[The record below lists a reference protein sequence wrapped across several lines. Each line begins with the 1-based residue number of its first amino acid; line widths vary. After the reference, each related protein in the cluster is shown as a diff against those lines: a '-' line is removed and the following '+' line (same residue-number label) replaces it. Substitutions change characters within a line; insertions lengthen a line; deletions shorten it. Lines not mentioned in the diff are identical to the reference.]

1 MGTKG
6 KLIVGMDVDELIT
19 SLNKAFSD
27 EWLAHYQYWI
37 GSMVV
42 KGPDKQSVIAEL
54 IQHSN
59 EELMHAT
66 SLANRII
73 QLGGTPVTKPED
85 WYKFSTCGYDAPDD
99 PYVMTIL
106 DQNIKGEQCAI
117 MTYSSL
123 LEKVKDKDPVT
134 YTILL
139 TILQQE
145 VEHEEDLEALKED
158 IMMLVKRS

>member
-6 KLIVGMDVDELIT
+6 KLIVGVDVENLILT
-19 SLNKAFSD
+19 LNKAYSD

-42 KGPDKQSVIAEL
+42 KGPNKEAVIAEL
-54 IQHSN
+54 VQHAN

-66 SLANRII
+66 SLATRII

-85 WYKFSTCGYDAPDD
+85 WYKYSNCGYDAPDD
-99 PYVMTIL
+99 PYVITIL

-117 MTYSSL
+117 MTYNQL
-123 LEKVKDKDPVT
+123 LSKLKDKDPVT
-134 YTILL
+134 YNIIL
-139 TILQQE
+139 TILGQE

-158 IMMLVKRS
+158 IKIMMQR